1 MNRKTIAA
9 ATTTNQYTV
18 AIPVISWHRAYR
30 HFWQCSIE
38 NAWLYS
44 SFLIPFHSHSTFIQF
59 IGTRTN
65 HFFFL
70 FGWFIIKSKN
80 PMKNNNGI
88 FIRAEWCDLKILLL
102 VVFQQWLSSSYLT
115 AHQAAHRIFSQKQS
129 SSESRVCI
137 IFLLLSLIHCY
148 CYFSSNFFLSPSLPC
163 SERCCCC
170 FVCVALHSI
179 PLFTHPTS
187 AQRSYLFWTPASM
200 PEIAIVFWYLF
211 FFFSFILSLMP
222 VYFRFHLFEAL

>member
-1 MNRKTIAA
+1 
-9 ATTTNQYTV
+9 
-18 AIPVISWHRAYR
+18 
-30 HFWQCSIE
+30 
-38 NAWLYS
+38 
-44 SFLIPFHSHSTFIQF
+44 
-59 IGTRTN
+59 
-65 HFFFL
+65 
-70 FGWFIIKSKN
+70 
-80 PMKNNNGI
+80 MKNNNGI
-88 FIRAEWCDLKILLL
+88 FIRAKWCDLKILLL

-211 FFFSFILSLMP
+211 FFFFHFIVDARVFSIPFVWGALITLHVRVRIKSNGYAYQFVCTYFFPFYSGHKNSSSLIFIHFRVLVENVRLSNRP
-222 VYFRFHLFEAL
+222 TEWEWDRSRTREKQKPIHTQSETK